1 MEYSFTRYL
10 SAKKSVDD
18 RALNCPVWHAL
29 AGSLP
34 PASPERPL
42 RLLETG
48 CGTGAMLERML
59 SRGLL
64 TYASYTGF
72 DISAENISEARR
84 RLPLWAAENGWQISS
99 TTWLPDRHAFE
110 ICLERPGSWVTARFE
125 AASLSEFAARPGSAQ
140 GWDLL
145 VAHAFL
151 DLLPLPAALPQLLDL
166 LAPGGLFYFTI
177 NFDGATLFEPCID
190 PAFDQQVERRY
201 HLTMDRRLVDGKP
214 SGDSRTGRHL
224 FHLLPQ
230 FGASILAAGASDW
243 VVFPGAQGYPEDEA
257 YFLHYILHTIEGA
270 LSQDPELDPNRF
282 AAWIAARHAQ
292 VERGELVYIAHQ
304 IDLLGLRSGPIP
316 PITSRSS

>member
-18 RALNCPVWHAL
+18 RALNWQVWQAL
-29 AGSLP
+29 AASLP
-34 PASPERPL
+34 PASPEAPL

-59 SRGLL
+59 SRRLL

-72 DISAENISEARR
+72 DMSAENISEAAR
-84 RLPLWAAENGWQISS
+84 RLPLWAADHGWRTSPTS
-99 TTWLPDRHAFE
+99 WLPGRHAFE
-110 ICLERPGSWVTARFE
+110 LCLERPGSRVVARFE
-125 AASLSEFAARPGSAQ
+125 TASLSEFAAGPGS
-140 GWDLL
+140 GRDWDLL

-151 DLLPLPAALPQLLDL
+151 DLLHLPTALPQLLGL

-190 PAFDQQVERRY
+190 PAFDQEVERRY
-201 HLTMDRRLVDGKP
+201 HLTMDRRLVGGIP

-224 FHLLPQ
+224 FHLIPQ

-257 YFLHYILHTIEGA
+257 YFLHYILHTIDGA
-270 LSQDPELDPNRF
+270 LNQDPDLDPDRF
-282 AAWIAARHAQ
+282 ASWIAARHAQ
-292 VERGELVYIAHQ
+292 VEQGELVYIAHQ
-304 IDLLGLRSGPIP
+304 IDLLGVKRDPTLPFTP
-316 PITSRSS
+316 RSS